1 MLSFVSVFFSFASCG
16 LISAANKFQHFMCDI
31 LLALSSLCNRL
42 PASIVLAD
50 NT

>member
-1 MLSFVSVFFSFASCG
+1 
-16 LISAANKFQHFMCDI
+16 MCDI

-50 NT
+50 NTWLFKKLLKDVDFSYAMFGKAWY